1 MAVMAYCGP
10 RGIPRSMFLSWP
22 DDDQD
27 AALAWA
33 ELDRVVCKRCG
44 TEHADWDP
52 KLGGDPEAFL
62 PLRVTDQGCYLLD
75 AAQANLADDA
85 KEQPDLMFG
94 ARHVLVRREQH
105 PDYEPADDVA
115 TDSDVDLIG
124 GRR

>member
-10 RGIPRSMFLSWP
+10 RGIRRSEFLSWS

-33 ELDRVVCKRCG
+33 ELDRVVCGRCG

-52 KLGGDPEAFL
+52 EQGGDAEAFV
-62 PLRVTDQGCYLLD
+62 PMRITDQGCYLLD

-85 KEQPDLMFG
+85 KETPDAMFG
-94 ARHVLVRREQH
+94 ARFVLVRRESH
-105 PDYEPADDVA
+105 PDYDPAEEDD
-115 TDSDVDLIG
+115 DSDAELIG